1 MVRPKKQNFPLFSG
15 DTGGLFP
22 FGSIVALEKFPLEH
36 LLRNKLNWLQGKH
49 VTSSPRVYQI
59 YFTVAQHE
67 RIHGVIFSVNR
78 NRTSDICSG
87 NLEELS
93 ENFWGSKKYFFQNV
107 TGRDG
112 TTLSENNKVD
122 KKLKKVRTRIH
133 TRASGESCC
142 YLIWGLLHDLSKTT
156 WKVHC

>member
-36 LLRNKLNWLQGKH
+36 LLRNKLNWLQGKY
-49 VTSSPRVYQI
+49 VTSSPRVCQI
-59 YFTVAQHE
+59 SFTVAQHE
-67 RIHGVIFSVNR
+67 RIHVVIFSVNR
-78 NRTSDICSG
+78 NRTSDIYSG

-142 YLIWGLLHDLSKTT
+142 YLI
-156 WKVHC
+156 